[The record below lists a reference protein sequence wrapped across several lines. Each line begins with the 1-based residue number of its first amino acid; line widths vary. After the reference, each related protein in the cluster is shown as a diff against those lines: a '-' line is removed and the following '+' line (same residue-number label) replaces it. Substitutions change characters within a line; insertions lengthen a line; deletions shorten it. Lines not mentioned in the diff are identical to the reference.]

1 MYPRFWEGDGKRER
15 EGKIRVERR
24 DKEGKREGIEGRG
37 ELVLLTFGDMFTNP
51 VLGEYIL
58 TITTRP
64 LSSKMFETLK
74 NNKEADACIPSP
86 LLPSPSFSV
95 VLLCFFFFHSYLDII
110 LWTDTPLAL
119 STSLNTYSLTSG
131 NQVGLVSYLFDS
143 LSPTSGIPPFPS
155 LSLSLF
161 IPFSKLL
168 IYFFYKKY
176 IKKILRRKRAKQ
188 N

>member
-1 MYPRFWEGDGKRER
+1 MGRER

-24 DKEGKREGIEGRG
+24 DKEGKKEGIEGRG
-37 ELVLLTFGDMFTNP
+37 ELVLLTFGDMFINP

-64 LSSKMFETLK
+64 LSSKMFETLQ

-95 VLLCFFFFHSYLDII
+95 VLLCFFFHSYLDII

-155 LSLSLF
+155 LSLSLHSLLEANLFF
-161 IPFSKLL
+161 IN
-168 IYFFYKKY
+168 
-176 IKKILRRKRAKQ
+176 KKILRRKRAKQ